1 MYKDGLGL
9 EQSCQTCTA
18 WHTLAAEQGDAGAQ
32 FTVGACY
39 CNGRHGAVQADK
51 VAREW
56 WVKAGVQ
63 GDENARKG
71 LRILDAATGKAA
83 KVAQATLL
91 VTGTCTGEDDV
102 RCIVDDRHVG
112 VVARDS
118 DKYIFFK
125 KTNTYYD

>member
-1 MYKDGLGL
+1 M
-9 EQSCQTCTA
+9 A
-18 WHTLAAEQGDAGAQ
+18 WHALAAEQGDAGAQ
-32 FTVGACY
+32 LNVGACY

-83 KVAQATLL
+83 QASFL
-91 VTGTCTGEDDV
+91 VPPVTCTGKDV
-102 RCIVDDRHVG
+102 RCIVDDSLDMLVYC
-112 VVARDS
+112 S
-118 DKYIFFK
+118 SWQ
-125 KTNTYYD
+125 

>member
-1 MYKDGLGL
+1 M
-9 EQSCQTCTA
+9 A

-32 FTVGACY
+32 FNEGACY

-83 KVAQATLL
+83 QASFL
-91 VTGTCTGEDDV
+91 VPPVHMYPERMFVVSSTTV
-102 RCIVDDRHVG
+102 RHVG
-112 VVARDS
+112 EL
-118 DKYIFFK
+118 
-125 KTNTYYD
+125 

>member
-1 MYKDGLGL
+1 M
-9 EQSCQTCTA
+9 A
-18 WHTLAAEQGDAGAQ
+18 WHALAAEQGDAGAQ

-71 LRILDAATGKAA
+71 LRILDAATAKAA
-83 KVAQATLL
+83 QALERMFVVSST
-91 VTGTCTGEDDV
+91 TDMID
-102 RCIVDDRHVG
+102 

-118 DKYIFFK
+118 L
-125 KTNTYYD
+125 TNIYTHTHMNCGSHGYM

>member
-1 MYKDGLGL
+1 M
-9 EQSCQTCTA
+9 EQSCQME

-32 FTVGACY
+32 FNVGACY
-39 CNGRHGAVQADK
+39 YNGRHGAVQAGK

-91 VTGTCTGEDDV
+91 VPPVPE
-102 RCIVDDRHVG
+102 RMF
-112 VVARDS
+112 VASSTTDMLVL
-118 DKYIFFK
+118 
-125 KTNTYYD
+125 

>member
-1 MYKDGLGL
+1 M
-9 EQSCQTCTA
+9 A

-32 FTVGACY
+32 FNVGACY
-39 CNGRHGAVQADK
+39 YNGRHGAVQADK

-56 WVKAGVQ
+56 WVKARVQVQ

-91 VTGTCTGEDDV
+91 VPPV
-102 RCIVDDRHVG
+102 HVPG
-112 VVARDS
+112 RMMFVASSTTDMLVL
-118 DKYIFFK
+118 
-125 KTNTYYD
+125 